1 MKMLILSMLCFTC
14 FFEDFPKEA
23 NGAIDY
29 FRTHREIQKELR
41 HYLSDEEKDI
51 ALAIVAPEVSMY
63 SLVEDFVEYK
73 TMCMFYILYGSADFS
88 IGCFQMKPSFAE
100 VIEQR
105 ITIWKE
111 LKKFSKLLIKSDN
124 EREERKI
131 RLDRLMQPIWQARY
145 LAAFVA
151 ISKQETDEIKL
162 ETLDEKIEYWAT
174 LYNSGLDLTEA
185 QVRKMQNRHHFPRFY
200 GGHNYGEAALDF
212 YYHIKGIQH

>member
-1 MKMLILSMLCFTC
+1 MKMLIISILSTC
-14 FFEDFPKEA
+14 FFLDFPKEA
-23 NGAIDY
+23 NGALEY
-29 FRTHREIQKELR
+29 FETHREIQKELK
-41 HYLSDEEKDI
+41 HYLSNEENNI

-63 SLVEDFVEYK
+63 SLVEEFVEYK

-105 ITIWKE
+105 ITIRKE

-151 ISKQETDEIKL
+151 ISKQETDNIGI
-162 ETLDEKIEYWAT
+162 ETLSEKIKYWAT

-185 QVRKMQNRHHFPRFY
+185 QVRNMQNRHLFPRFY

-212 YYHIKGIQH
+212 YYHIKGKQH